1 MDTHPK
7 HLPADE
13 RRAVTVESVV
23 ALAGSQN
30 PSEITTAAI
39 AKHMNLTQGALFRH
53 FPNKEAIWQAVMEWV
68 AERLL
73 ARIDRSAQGIESP
86 LAAMEAMFM
95 SHIEFVAE
103 HPGVPRMMFG
113 ELQRAESTP
122 AKRMV
127 QTLIQRY
134 GERLHRLIE
143 KGKASGELSPSLDN
157 EAAATL
163 FIGTIQGLVMQ
174 SLLAGD
180 VGRMHRD
187 APRVFAI
194 YRRGIRVRNEK
205 LPLQG
210 RTLALLAVI
219 IPLLVLFIY
228 VGLRSGPLAPV
239 AVTVASVESQ
249 AITPALF
256 GIGTVEA
263 RYTYKI
269 GPTFAGRVKRLEV
282 HVGDQVKAGQVLGEM
297 EPVDL
302 DDRVR
307 SQESVFKRAEAALR
321 EAEARQAY
329 AQTQA
334 RRYEQ
339 LFAVRSTSEEIVT
352 TKRQELQ
359 IADAALSAAREDIAR
374 ARSDREALVAQRS
387 NLRLIAPVDGV
398 VAVRDADPG
407 TTIVAGQA
415 VVEVI
420 DPKSLWINVRF
431 DQISASGLAGG
442 CRLISS
448 CVRVVARP

>member
-1 MDTHPK
+1 MK
-7 HLPADE
+7 
-13 RRAVTVESVV
+13 
-23 ALAGSQN
+23 
-30 PSEITTAAI
+30 
-39 AKHMNLTQGALFRH
+39 
-53 FPNKEAIWQAVMEWV
+53 
-68 AERLL
+68 
-73 ARIDRSAQGIESP
+73 
-86 LAAMEAMFM
+86 
-95 SHIEFVAE
+95 
-103 HPGVPRMMFG
+103 
-113 ELQRAESTP
+113 
-122 AKRMV
+122 
-127 QTLIQRY
+127 
-134 GERLHRLIE
+134 
-143 KGKASGELSPSLDN
+143 
-157 EAAATL
+157 
-163 FIGTIQGLVMQ
+163 
-174 SLLAGD
+174 
-180 VGRMHRD
+180 
-187 APRVFAI
+187 
-194 YRRGIRVRNEK
+194 K

-239 AVTVASVESQ
+239 AVTVASVESR

-256 GIGTVEA
+256 GSGTVEA

-359 IADAALSAAREDIAR
+359 IADAALSAAREDIVR
-374 ARSDREALVAQRS
+374 ARSDREGLVAQRS

-442 CRLISS
+442 LPTLIVLRSRGGQTLKGRVLRVEPKADAVTEETLAKVTFDNKPEPLPPVGELAEVTVDLPALPAAPLIPNAAVQREGDKVGVWQIVDGDLHFS
-448 CVRVVARP
+448 PVKLGASDLNGYVQVREGLKNGDQIVTYSEKALTARSRIHVVDHIPGVSR

>member
-1 MDTHPK
+1 M
-7 HLPADE
+7 
-13 RRAVTVESVV
+13 
-23 ALAGSQN
+23 
-30 PSEITTAAI
+30 
-39 AKHMNLTQGALFRH
+39 
-53 FPNKEAIWQAVMEWV
+53 
-68 AERLL
+68 
-73 ARIDRSAQGIESP
+73 
-86 LAAMEAMFM
+86 
-95 SHIEFVAE
+95 
-103 HPGVPRMMFG
+103 
-113 ELQRAESTP
+113 
-122 AKRMV
+122 KR
-127 QTLIQRY
+127 
-134 GERLHRLIE
+134 
-143 KGKASGELSPSLDN
+143 
-157 EAAATL
+157 
-163 FIGTIQGLVMQ
+163 
-174 SLLAGD
+174 
-180 VGRMHRD
+180 
-187 APRVFAI
+187 
-194 YRRGIRVRNEK
+194 
-205 LPLQG
+205 LPLQS

-219 IPLLVLFIY
+219 VPLLALFIY

-239 AVTVASVESQ
+239 AVTVVTVESR
-249 AITPALF
+249 AVTPALF

-269 GPTFAGRVKRLEV
+269 GPTFAGRVKRLDV

-307 SQESVFKRAEAALR
+307 SQESAFKRAEAALR

-359 IADAALSAAREDIAR
+359 IADAALAAAREDIAR
-374 ARSDREALVAQRS
+374 ARSDREGLVAQRS

-442 CRLISS
+442 LPARIVLRSRGGQTLKGRVLRVEPKADAVTEETLAKVTFDNKPEPLPPVGELAEVTVDLPALPSAPLIPNAAVQHEGDKVGVWQIVDGDLRFAPVKLGASDLNGYVQ
-448 CVRVVARP
+448 VREGLKNRDQVVTYSEKALTARSRIHVVDHIPGVSR

>member
-1 MDTHPK
+1 MK
-7 HLPADE
+7 
-13 RRAVTVESVV
+13 
-23 ALAGSQN
+23 
-30 PSEITTAAI
+30 
-39 AKHMNLTQGALFRH
+39 
-53 FPNKEAIWQAVMEWV
+53 
-68 AERLL
+68 
-73 ARIDRSAQGIESP
+73 
-86 LAAMEAMFM
+86 
-95 SHIEFVAE
+95 
-103 HPGVPRMMFG
+103 
-113 ELQRAESTP
+113 
-122 AKRMV
+122 
-127 QTLIQRY
+127 
-134 GERLHRLIE
+134 
-143 KGKASGELSPSLDN
+143 
-157 EAAATL
+157 
-163 FIGTIQGLVMQ
+163 
-174 SLLAGD
+174 
-180 VGRMHRD
+180 
-187 APRVFAI
+187 
-194 YRRGIRVRNEK
+194 K

-239 AVTVASVESQ
+239 AVTVASVESR

-339 LFAVRSTSEEIVT
+339 LLAVRFISEEIVT
-352 TKRQELQ
+352 TKQQELQ

-374 ARSDREALVAQRS
+374 ARSDLEGLVAQRS

-407 TTIVAGQA
+407 TTIVAGEA

-420 DPKSLWINVRF
+420 DPKSLWINARF
-431 DQISASGLAGG
+431 DQISASGLAG
-442 CRLISS
+442 RLPARIVLRSRGGQTLKGRVLRVEPKADAVTEETLAKVTFDNKPEPLPPVGELAEVTVDLPALPAAPLIPNAAVQREGDKVGVWQMVDGDLHFS
-448 CVRVVARP
+448 PVKLGASDLNGYVQVREGLKNGDQIVTYSEKALTARSRIHVVDHIPGVSR

>member
-1 MDTHPK
+1 MK
-7 HLPADE
+7 
-13 RRAVTVESVV
+13 
-23 ALAGSQN
+23 
-30 PSEITTAAI
+30 
-39 AKHMNLTQGALFRH
+39 
-53 FPNKEAIWQAVMEWV
+53 
-68 AERLL
+68 
-73 ARIDRSAQGIESP
+73 
-86 LAAMEAMFM
+86 
-95 SHIEFVAE
+95 
-103 HPGVPRMMFG
+103 
-113 ELQRAESTP
+113 
-122 AKRMV
+122 
-127 QTLIQRY
+127 
-134 GERLHRLIE
+134 
-143 KGKASGELSPSLDN
+143 
-157 EAAATL
+157 
-163 FIGTIQGLVMQ
+163 
-174 SLLAGD
+174 
-180 VGRMHRD
+180 
-187 APRVFAI
+187 
-194 YRRGIRVRNEK
+194 K

-239 AVTVASVESQ
+239 AVTVASVESR

-339 LFAVRSTSEEIVT
+339 LLAVRFISEEIVT
-352 TKRQELQ
+352 TKQQELQ

-374 ARSDREALVAQRS
+374 ARSDLEGLVAQRS

-407 TTIVAGQA
+407 TTIVAGEA

-420 DPKSLWINVRF
+420 DPKSLWINARF

-442 CRLISS
+442 LPARIVLRSRGGQTLKGRVLRVEPKADAVTEETLAKVTFDNKPEPLPPVGELAEVTVDLPALPAAPLIPNAAVQREGDKVGVWQMVDGDLHFSPVKLGAS
-448 CVRVVARP
+448 DLNGYVQVREGLKNGDQIVTYSEKALTARSRIHVVDHIPGVSR

>member
-1 MDTHPK
+1 M
-7 HLPADE
+7 
-13 RRAVTVESVV
+13 
-23 ALAGSQN
+23 
-30 PSEITTAAI
+30 
-39 AKHMNLTQGALFRH
+39 
-53 FPNKEAIWQAVMEWV
+53 
-68 AERLL
+68 
-73 ARIDRSAQGIESP
+73 
-86 LAAMEAMFM
+86 
-95 SHIEFVAE
+95 
-103 HPGVPRMMFG
+103 
-113 ELQRAESTP
+113 
-122 AKRMV
+122 KR
-127 QTLIQRY
+127 
-134 GERLHRLIE
+134 
-143 KGKASGELSPSLDN
+143 
-157 EAAATL
+157 
-163 FIGTIQGLVMQ
+163 
-174 SLLAGD
+174 
-180 VGRMHRD
+180 
-187 APRVFAI
+187 
-194 YRRGIRVRNEK
+194 
-205 LPLQG
+205 LPLQS

-219 IPLLVLFIY
+219 VPLLALFIY

-239 AVTVASVESQ
+239 AVTLETVESR
-249 AITPALF
+249 AVTPALF

-307 SQESVFKRAEAALR
+307 SQESAFKRAEAALR

-359 IADAALSAAREDIAR
+359 IADAALAAAREDIAR
-374 ARSDREALVAQRS
+374 ARSDREGLVAQRS

-442 CRLISS
+442 LPARIVLRSRGGQTLKGRVLRVEPKADAVTEETLAKVTFDNKPEPLPPVGELAEVTVDLPTLPAAPLIPNAAVQREGDKVGVWQIVDGDLRFSPVKLGASDLDGYVQVREGLKNGDQVVTYSEKALTARSRIHVVDRLPGVS
-448 CVRVVARP
+448 R

>member
-1 MDTHPK
+1 MK
-7 HLPADE
+7 
-13 RRAVTVESVV
+13 
-23 ALAGSQN
+23 
-30 PSEITTAAI
+30 
-39 AKHMNLTQGALFRH
+39 
-53 FPNKEAIWQAVMEWV
+53 
-68 AERLL
+68 
-73 ARIDRSAQGIESP
+73 
-86 LAAMEAMFM
+86 
-95 SHIEFVAE
+95 
-103 HPGVPRMMFG
+103 
-113 ELQRAESTP
+113 
-122 AKRMV
+122 
-127 QTLIQRY
+127 
-134 GERLHRLIE
+134 
-143 KGKASGELSPSLDN
+143 
-157 EAAATL
+157 
-163 FIGTIQGLVMQ
+163 
-174 SLLAGD
+174 
-180 VGRMHRD
+180 
-187 APRVFAI
+187 
-194 YRRGIRVRNEK
+194 K

-239 AVTVASVESQ
+239 AVTVASVESR
-249 AITPALF
+249 AIKPALF

-269 GPTFAGRVKRLEV
+269 GPTFAGRVKRLDV
-282 HVGDQVKAGQVLGEM
+282 QVGDQVKAGQVLGEM

-307 SQESVFKRAEAALR
+307 SQESSFKRAEAALR

-339 LFAVRSTSEEIVT
+339 LFAVRSTSEEIAT

-359 IADAALSAAREDIAR
+359 IADAALSAAREDIVR
-374 ARSDREALVAQRS
+374 ARSDREGLVAQRS
-387 NLRLIAPVDGV
+387 SLRLIAPVDGV
-398 VAVRDADPG
+398 VALRDADPG

-442 CRLISS
+442 LPTHIVLRSHGGQMLEGRVLRVELMADAVTEETLAKVVFNAIPQRLPSVGELAEVTVDLPTLPAAPLIPNTA
-448 CVRVVARP
+448 VRRQSDKVVVWQIVEGDLRITPVKLGASDLDGYVQVLEGLKTGDQVVAYSEKAVTAKSRIQVVERIPGVSE

>member
-1 MDTHPK
+1 MK
-7 HLPADE
+7 
-13 RRAVTVESVV
+13 
-23 ALAGSQN
+23 
-30 PSEITTAAI
+30 
-39 AKHMNLTQGALFRH
+39 
-53 FPNKEAIWQAVMEWV
+53 
-68 AERLL
+68 
-73 ARIDRSAQGIESP
+73 
-86 LAAMEAMFM
+86 
-95 SHIEFVAE
+95 
-103 HPGVPRMMFG
+103 
-113 ELQRAESTP
+113 
-122 AKRMV
+122 
-127 QTLIQRY
+127 
-134 GERLHRLIE
+134 
-143 KGKASGELSPSLDN
+143 
-157 EAAATL
+157 
-163 FIGTIQGLVMQ
+163 
-174 SLLAGD
+174 
-180 VGRMHRD
+180 
-187 APRVFAI
+187 
-194 YRRGIRVRNEK
+194 K

-210 RTLALLAVI
+210 RTLTLLAVI

-239 AVTVASVESQ
+239 AVTVASVESR

-297 EPVDL
+297 APVDL

-307 SQESVFKRAEAALR
+307 SQESAFKRAEAALR

-359 IADAALSAAREDIAR
+359 IADAALSAAREDIVR
-374 ARSDREALVAQRS
+374 ARSDREGLVAQRS

-398 VAVRDADPG
+398 VTERDADPG

-415 VVEVI
+415 AVEII
-420 DPKSLWINVRF
+420 DPKSLWINVRL
-431 DQISASGLAGG
+431 DQSSASGLAAGLPARIALRSRSG
-442 CRLISS
+442 QVLNGRVLRMEPKADAVTEETRAKVIFDNHPVPLPPVGELAEVTLDMPALSVALVIPNAAVQREGDKIGVWQIVNGDLHFTPVRLGASDLNGS
-448 CVRVVARP
+448 VQVRDGLKNGDQFVVYSEKALTLRSRVKVVEHIPGVSR